1 MGRGWGTGTIIPKRV
16 VSERES
22 PGVLIGQGALAGRE
36 KEERSFLC
44 CPEWGWG
51 SKGASSPGGQTD
63 GPAGL
68 TWWCNRPVE
77 SRNPLGQAEQR

>member
-1 MGRGWGTGTIIPKRV
+1 MGHVYRPLHRWRLEEKAL
-16 VSERES
+16 
-22 PGVLIGQGALAGRE
+22 VLALVGALWPGARKRKKFSVAQSGAGAPKARPA
-36 KEERSFLC
+36 R
-44 CPEWGWG
+44 
-51 SKGASSPGGQTD
+51 GQPD